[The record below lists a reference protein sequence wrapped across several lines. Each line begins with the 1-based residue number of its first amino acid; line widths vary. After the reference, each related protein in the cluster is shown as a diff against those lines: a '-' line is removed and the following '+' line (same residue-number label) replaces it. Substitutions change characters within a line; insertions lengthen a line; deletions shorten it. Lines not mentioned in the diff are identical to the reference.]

1 MPSTFGNAL
10 RVTVFGQSHS
20 QAVGCVVEGLPSGH
34 VVDMEALGRFMA
46 RRAPGQ
52 GPWTTPRKEADLPRI
67 VSGLNPRGA
76 TCGAPLAIVIENTN
90 TRSRDYDNL
99 MAVPRPGHADYTA
112 WAKWHGNQ
120 DVPGGGHFSGR
131 LTAPLCA
138 AGGIAL
144 QMLAERGVRVG
155 AHLLSVADVRDEP
168 LCALDNAPASQVRL
182 QGQLDALTDG
192 RTFPTIDAEAGKA
205 MLAAIDDARRELDS
219 VGGVVECV
227 ATGMPAGVGSPMF
240 DGIENLIA
248 RAAFGVP
255 AVKGVEFGRGF
266 EAARL
271 RGSEDNDP
279 YRMVDGTVTPVTNN
293 AGGALGGITTG
304 APVLFRMALKPTS
317 SISRPQESVD
327 LTSGSDA
334 TLEVHGRHDPCVATR
349 AVPVAEAICALAL
362 LDALLSFPPE
372 PPGAA
377 PWPRRPG
384 RPPVT

>member
-1 MPSTFGNAL
+1 MPSTFGSAL

-34 VVDMEALGRFMA
+34 VVDMEALRRFMA

-76 TCGAPLAIVIENTN
+76 TCGAPLAVVIENTN

-144 QMLAERGVRVG
+144 QVLAKRGVRVG

-168 LCALDNAPASQVRL
+168 LCALDNAPASQARL
-182 QGQLDALTDG
+182 RAQLDALADG
-192 RTFPTIDAEAGKA
+192 RTFPTIDDAAGKA
-205 MLAAIDDARRELDS
+205 MLDAIDDARRELDS

-240 DGIENLIA
+240 DGIENLVA

-279 YRMVDGTVTPVTNN
+279 YRMVDGSVTPVTNN

-372 PPGAA
+372 PQA
-377 PWPRRPG
+377 
-384 RPPVT
+384 

>member
-1 MPSTFGNAL
+1 MPSTFGSAL

-34 VVDMEALGRFMA
+34 VVDMEALRRFMA

-67 VSGLNPRGA
+67 VSGLNPKGA
-76 TCGAPLAIVIENTN
+76 TCGAPLAVVIENTN

-144 QMLAERGVRVG
+144 QVLAKRGVRVG

-168 LCALDNAPASQVRL
+168 LCALDNAPASQARL
-182 QGQLDALTDG
+182 RAQLDALADG
-192 RTFPTIDAEAGKA
+192 RTFPTIDDAAGKA
-205 MLAAIDDARRELDS
+205 MLDAIDDACRELDS

-240 DGIENLIA
+240 DGIENLVA

-279 YRMVDGTVTPVTNN
+279 YRMVDGSVTPVTNN

-372 PPGAA
+372 PQA
-377 PWPRRPG
+377 
-384 RPPVT
+384 

>member
-20 QAVGCVVEGLPSGH
+20 PAVGCVVEGLPSGH

-67 VSGLNPRGA
+67 VSGLNPKGA
-76 TCGAPLAIVIENTN
+76 TCGAPLAVVIENTN

-112 WAKWHGNQ
+112 WTKWHGNQ

-372 PPGAA
+372 PEQ
-377 PWPRRPG
+377 
-384 RPPVT
+384 

>member
-67 VSGLNPRGA
+67 VSGLNPKGA
-76 TCGAPLAIVIENTN
+76 TCGAPLAVVIENTN

-112 WAKWHGNQ
+112 WTKWHGNQ

-372 PPGAA
+372 PEQ
-377 PWPRRPG
+377 
-384 RPPVT
+384 

>member
-90 TRSRDYDNL
+90 TRSRDSDNL

-112 WAKWHGNQ
+112 WTKWHGNQ

-372 PPGAA
+372 PEQ
-377 PWPRRPG
+377 
-384 RPPVT
+384 

>member
-34 VVDMEALGRFMA
+34 VVDMEALRHFMA

-52 GPWTTPRKEADLPRI
+52 GPWTTPRKEADLPRV
-67 VSGLNPRGA
+67 VSGLNPKGA
-76 TCGAPLAIVIENTN
+76 TCGAPLAVVIENTN

-144 QMLAERGVRVG
+144 QVLAKRGVRVG

-168 LCALDNAPASQVRL
+168 LCALDNAPASQARL
-182 QGQLDALTDG
+182 RAQLDALADG
-192 RTFPTIDAEAGKA
+192 RTFPTIDDAAGKA

-240 DGIENLIA
+240 DGIENLVA

-279 YRMVDGTVTPVTNN
+279 YRMVDGAVTPVTNN

-372 PPGAA
+372 PQA
-377 PWPRRPG
+377 
-384 RPPVT
+384 

>member
-20 QAVGCVVEGLPSGH
+20 PAVGCVVEGLPSGH

-112 WAKWHGNQ
+112 WTKWHGNQ

-168 LCALDNAPASQVRL
+168 LCALDNAPASQARL
-182 QGQLDALTDG
+182 QAQLDALADG
-192 RTFPTIDAEAGKA
+192 RTFPTIDADSGKA

-349 AVPVAEAICALAL
+349 AVPVAEAICALSL

-372 PPGAA
+372 PEQ
-377 PWPRRPG
+377 
-384 RPPVT
+384 

>member
-1 MPSTFGNAL
+1 MPSTFGSAL

-34 VVDMEALGRFMA
+34 VVDMEALRRFMA

-52 GPWTTPRKEADLPRI
+52 GPWTTPRKEADLQRV
-67 VSGLNPRGA
+67 VSGLNPKGA
-76 TCGAPLAIVIENTN
+76 TCGAPLAVVIENTN

-144 QMLAERGVRVG
+144 QVLAKRGVRVG

-168 LCALDNAPASQVRL
+168 LCALDNAPASQARL
-182 QGQLDALTDG
+182 RAQLDALADG
-192 RTFPTIDAEAGKA
+192 RTFPTIDDAAGKA
-205 MLAAIDDARRELDS
+205 MLDAIDDARRELDS

-240 DGIENLIA
+240 DGIENLVA

-279 YRMVDGTVTPVTNN
+279 YRMVDGSVTPVTNN

-372 PPGAA
+372 PQA
-377 PWPRRPG
+377 
-384 RPPVT
+384 

>member
-1 MPSTFGNAL
+1 MPSTFGSAL

-34 VVDMEALGRFMA
+34 VVDMEALRRFMA

-52 GPWTTPRKEADLPRI
+52 SPWTTPRKEADLPRI

-76 TCGAPLAIVIENTN
+76 TCGAPLAVVIENTN

-144 QMLAERGVRVG
+144 QVLAKRGVRVG

-168 LCALDNAPASQVRL
+168 LCALDNAPASQARL
-182 QGQLDALTDG
+182 RAQLDALADG
-192 RTFPTIDAEAGKA
+192 RTFPTIDDAAGKA
-205 MLAAIDDARRELDS
+205 MLDAIDDARRELDS

-240 DGIENLIA
+240 DGIENLVA

-279 YRMVDGTVTPVTNN
+279 YRMVDGSVTPVTNN

-372 PPGAA
+372 PQA
-377 PWPRRPG
+377 
-384 RPPVT
+384 

>member
-1 MPSTFGNAL
+1 MPSTFGSAL

-34 VVDMEALGRFMA
+34 VVDMEALRRFMA

-52 GPWTTPRKEADLPRI
+52 GPWTTPRKEADLPRV
-67 VSGLNPRGA
+67 VSGLNPKGA
-76 TCGAPLAIVIENTN
+76 TCGAPLAVVIENTN

-144 QMLAERGVRVG
+144 QVLAKRGVRVG

-168 LCALDNAPASQVRL
+168 LCALDNAPASQARL
-182 QGQLDALTDG
+182 RAQLDALADG
-192 RTFPTIDAEAGKA
+192 RTFPTIDDAAGKA
-205 MLAAIDDARRELDS
+205 MLDAIDDARRELDS

-240 DGIENLIA
+240 DGIENLVA
-248 RAAFGVP
+248 RAALGVP
-255 AVKGVEFGRGF
+255 AVKGVELGRGF

-279 YRMVDGTVTPVTNN
+279 YRMVDGAVTPATNN

-327 LTSGSDA
+327 LASGSDA

-372 PPGAA
+372 PQA
-377 PWPRRPG
+377 
-384 RPPVT
+384 

>member
-1 MPSTFGNAL
+1 MPSTFGSAL

-34 VVDMEALGRFMA
+34 VVDMEALRRFMA

-52 GPWTTPRKEADLPRI
+52 GPWTTPRKEADLPRV

-76 TCGAPLAIVIENTN
+76 TCGAPLAVVIENTN

-144 QMLAERGVRVG
+144 QVLAKRGVRVG

-168 LCALDNAPASQVRL
+168 LCALDNAPASQARL
-182 QGQLDALTDG
+182 RAQLDALADG
-192 RTFPTIDAEAGKA
+192 RTFPTIDAAAGKA

-240 DGIENLIA
+240 DGIENLVA

-279 YRMVDGTVTPVTNN
+279 YRMVDGSVTPVTNN

-372 PPGAA
+372 PQA
-377 PWPRRPG
+377 
-384 RPPVT
+384 

>member
-248 RAAFGVP
+248 RTAFGVP

-372 PPGAA
+372 PEQ
-377 PWPRRPG
+377 
-384 RPPVT
+384 

>member
-1 MPSTFGNAL
+1 MPSTFGSAL

-34 VVDMEALGRFMA
+34 VVDMEALRRFMA

-67 VSGLNPRGA
+67 VSGLNPKGA
-76 TCGAPLAIVIENTN
+76 TCGAPLAVVIENTN

-182 QGQLDALTDG
+182 QGQLDALADG
-192 RTFPTIDAEAGKA
+192 RTFPTIDDAAGKA
-205 MLAAIDDARRELDS
+205 MLDAIDDARRELDS

-240 DGIENLIA
+240 DGIENLVA

-279 YRMVDGTVTPVTNN
+279 YRMVDGSVTPVTNN

-372 PPGAA
+372 PQA
-377 PWPRRPG
+377 
-384 RPPVT
+384 

>member
-192 RTFPTIDAEAGKA
+192 RTFPPIDAEAGKA

-372 PPGAA
+372 PEQ
-377 PWPRRPG
+377 
-384 RPPVT
+384 

>member
-20 QAVGCVVEGLPSGH
+20 PAVGCVVEGLPSGH
-34 VVDMEALGRFMA
+34 VVDMEALGRFMS

-67 VSGLNPRGA
+67 VSGLNPKGA
-76 TCGAPLAIVIENTN
+76 TCGAPLAVVIENTN

-112 WAKWHGNQ
+112 WTKWHGNQ

-168 LCALDNAPASQVRL
+168 LCALDNAPASQARL
-182 QGQLDALTDG
+182 QAQLDALADG
-192 RTFPTIDAEAGKA
+192 RTFPTIDADSGKA

-255 AVKGVEFGRGF
+255 AVKDVEFGRGF

-334 TLEVHGRHDPCVATR
+334 TLEGHGRHDPCVATR
-349 AVPVAEAICALAL
+349 AVPVAEAICALSL

-372 PPGAA
+372 PEQ
-377 PWPRRPG
+377 
-384 RPPVT
+384 

>member
-34 VVDMEALGRFMA
+34 VVDMEALRRFMA

-52 GPWTTPRKEADLPRI
+52 GPWTTPRKEADLPRV
-67 VSGLNPRGA
+67 VSGLNPKGA
-76 TCGAPLAIVIENTN
+76 TCGAPLAVVIENTN

-144 QMLAERGVRVG
+144 QVLAKRGVRVG

-168 LCALDNAPASQVRL
+168 LCALDNAPASQARL
-182 QGQLDALTDG
+182 RAQLDALADG
-192 RTFPTIDAEAGKA
+192 RTFPTIDDAAGKA

-240 DGIENLIA
+240 DGIENLVA

-279 YRMVDGTVTPVTNN
+279 YRMVDGAVTPVTNN

-317 SISRPQESVD
+317 SISRQQESVD

-372 PPGAA
+372 PRA
-377 PWPRRPG
+377 
-384 RPPVT
+384 

>member
-1 MPSTFGNAL
+1 MPSTFGSAL

-34 VVDMEALGRFMA
+34 VVDMEALRRFMA

-52 GPWTTPRKEADLPRI
+52 GPWTTPRNEADLPRV

-76 TCGAPLAIVIENTN
+76 TCGAPLAVVIENTN

-144 QMLAERGVRVG
+144 QVLAKRGVRVG

-168 LCALDNAPASQVRL
+168 LCALDNAPASQARL
-182 QGQLDALTDG
+182 RAQLDALADG
-192 RTFPTIDAEAGKA
+192 RTFPTIDDAAGKA
-205 MLAAIDDARRELDS
+205 MLDAIDDARRELDS

-240 DGIENLIA
+240 DGIENLVA

-279 YRMVDGTVTPVTNN
+279 YRMVDGSVTPVTNN

-372 PPGAA
+372 PQA
-377 PWPRRPG
+377 
-384 RPPVT
+384 

>member
-1 MPSTFGNAL
+1 MPSTFGSAL

-34 VVDMEALGRFMA
+34 VVDMEALRRFMA

-52 GPWTTPRKEADLPRI
+52 GPWTTPRKEADLPRV
-67 VSGLNPRGA
+67 VSGLNPKGA
-76 TCGAPLAIVIENTN
+76 TCGTPLAVVIENTN

-144 QMLAERGVRVG
+144 QVLAKRGVRVG

-168 LCALDNAPASQVRL
+168 LCALDNAPASQARL
-182 QGQLDALTDG
+182 RAQLDALADG
-192 RTFPTIDAEAGKA
+192 RTFPTIDDAAGKA
-205 MLAAIDDARRELDS
+205 MLDAIDDARRELDS

-240 DGIENLIA
+240 DGIENLVA

-279 YRMVDGTVTPVTNN
+279 YRMVDGSVTPVTNN

-372 PPGAA
+372 PQA
-377 PWPRRPG
+377 
-384 RPPVT
+384 

>member
-67 VSGLNPRGA
+67 VSGLNPKGA

-372 PPGAA
+372 PEQ
-377 PWPRRPG
+377 
-384 RPPVT
+384 

>member
-20 QAVGCVVEGLPSGH
+20 PAVGCVVEGLPSGH
-34 VVDMEALGRFMA
+34 VVDMEALGRFMS

-67 VSGLNPRGA
+67 VSGLNPKGA
-76 TCGAPLAIVIENTN
+76 TCGAPLAVVIENTN

-168 LCALDNAPASQVRL
+168 LCALDNAPASQARL
-182 QGQLDALTDG
+182 QAQLDALADG
-192 RTFPTIDAEAGKA
+192 RTFPTIDADSGKA

-349 AVPVAEAICALAL
+349 AVPVAEAICALAR

-372 PPGAA
+372 PEQ
-377 PWPRRPG
+377 
-384 RPPVT
+384 

>member
-372 PPGAA
+372 PEQ
-377 PWPRRPG
+377 
-384 RPPVT
+384 